1 MIEHH
6 HDHYDGTGLHQVV
19 AGNDIPLGSRILAVA
34 DAFDAMTSDRPY
46 RSGMPL
52 EEALSEIRR
61 CEGTQFDPTVASA
74 FLKMKDM
81 IKMLAKIET

>member
-1 MIEHH
+1 MM
-6 HDHYDGTGLHQVV
+6 
-19 AGNDIPLGSRILAVA
+19 A